1 MTGAHV
7 CEFSQ
12 GICPIIVVFSENY
25 GGLSKI
31 ETVST
36 SQPEHFPVDTGR
48 KLNVLC
54 TFNLGPVSTGFR
66 CWHFETGRKK
76 SVKKLQKNKKF
87 S

>member
-1 MTGAHV
+1 MPGAHV

-54 TFNLGPVSTGFR
+54 TFNLLLVSTGFR
-66 CWHFETGRKK
+66 YWHFRDWYKK
-76 SVKKLQKNKKF
+76 SVQKF